1 MALHLITGFAGYEH
15 IKSSDQGA
23 YNIATFGSGNF
34 VFNRGSEFF
43 ATVTSNNTINIA
55 DGEAMLQGR
64 FIKAE
69 TSEDVTIEN
78 GTQGKTR
85 QDLICIRYEKS
96 ASDGTE
102 SASLV
107 VIKGAE
113 NGGDPAYNNGNITD
127 GTDSVADFPLYRVK
141 LNGITIESV
150 TALFEVKVSMK
161 EYMESYQ
168 MPAADKEHLGGIIV
182 GASLSADKTGKL
194 QVQYGSGLGRDSNGY
209 IYNPKPYEI
218 TENYSTW
225 MMATGD
231 YSVPA
236 KGSKQ
241 VTYKLETSPQYNR
254 MISFIALRLAFIMDY
269 TSRKELVYYIDDCI
283 YNICSIAQDSTG
295 FLITLNIYN
304 PTESTKSASGIIV
317 KYMYS
322 PKQ

>member
-34 VFNRGSEFF
+34 VFNRGSEFK
-43 ATVTSNNTINIA
+43 ATTTSNNTINIA

-96 ASDGTE
+96 ASDGVE
-102 SASLV
+102 SAKLV

-150 TALFEVKVSMK
+150 TALFELKVSIK
-161 EYMESYQ
+161 EYMDSYQ
-168 MPAADKEHLGGIIV
+168 IIPAEKDKLGGIKV
-182 GASLSADKTGKL
+182 GKGLKISKDGVLEPNL
-194 QVQYGSGLGRDSNGY
+194 GSYLGFNGTDQ
-209 IYNPKPYEI
+209 IYVNMPSQLEIYE
-218 TENYSTW
+218 TSE
-225 MMATGD
+225 
-231 YSVPA
+231 SVDIEKVTIPA
-236 KGSKQ
+236 KGVKKI
-241 VTYKLETSPQYNR
+241 TIEIPTEKYGKKY
-254 MISFIALRLAFIMDY
+254 SFLNVQTLN
-269 TSRKELVYYIDDCI
+269 LYYRPSGSSSAYGLSDCI
-283 YNICSIAQDSTG
+283 YNVIGCSVGATTA
-295 FLITLNIYN
+295 FLDVQIYN
-304 PTESTKSASGIIV
+304 AGDTAKEVNDGTVYYNLYRK
-317 KYMYS
+317 
-322 PKQ
+322 